1 MTDFVVKSAYFMRKG
16 KRNYTFRH
24 ETSVEQY
31 TIAQKCESRWNLEFK
46 SMIESMI
53 YSYNLN
59 IS

>member
-31 TIAQKCESRWNLEFK
+31 TIAQNVKADGIWSLK
-46 SMIESMI
+46 
-53 YSYNLN
+53 YD
-59 IS
+59 

>member
-46 SMIESMI
+46 V
-53 YSYNLN
+53 
-59 IS
+59 